1 MNPKKRR
8 QKTVKTMQ
16 TINLPINGIGINQPT
31 PLQKTARLINNVGCF
46 LLQPNK
52 GGNFMMMKKMFLALI
67 IAAMTTMAA
76 FAQSDENQTQTD
88 KTSVMSNV
96 NNAGDLTGS
105 WMGVVTAGPG
115 GPPPFRVLM
124 TFTGVGGFVGS
135 GDGDVGV
142 TQSGS
147 PQYGVWERIGGS
159 NSRRFAL
166 TFFQI
171 YSSNSDSSSRG
182 SAKIRQTIFLSESG
196 NDWHGP
202 GTVDIFAPDGT
213 LVFSGT
219 ATARATRI
227 QSEPLP

>member
-1 MNPKKRR
+1 M
-8 QKTVKTMQ
+8 
-16 TINLPINGIGINQPT
+16 I
-31 PLQKTARLINNVGCF
+31 
-46 LLQPNK
+46 
-52 GGNFMMMKKMFLALI
+52 MKKIFLALI

-76 FAQSDENQTQTD
+76 FAQSDKNQTQAD

-96 NNAGDLTGS
+96 LNAGDLTGS
-105 WMGVVTAGPG
+105 WEGVVTAGPG

-135 GDGDVGV
+135 GDGDNSV
-142 TQSGS
+142 GS
-147 PQYGVWERIGGS
+147 PQYGVWERIGSS

-166 TFFQI
+166 TFLQLF
-171 YSSNSDSSSRG
+171 YAPDASSRG

-196 NDWHGP
+196 NAWPGP

-219 ATARATRI
+219 ATATATRI